1 MVIKCSM
8 RACSMIREHCRVPGI
23 VWAPEDRS
31 QVYEWVFRKRN
42 LSRSENIPRLQ
53 FCSKISDANFWQIK
67 QRQDR
72 FRWWSTVL
80 VVLIYCWSQPD
91 EDKPDRTALEKLLR
105 QLNSSPTRP
114 MPPFLPPLLQKPDSF
129 SSFSPLLSFYQVLS
143 RLLPTRC
150 SDYNWL
156 FFFCFPRL
164 YENQAANGGQLNLH
178 SWFLSFNTLFIRI
191 VNEFCLFYLQ
201 DTCRRRLFPNVK

>member
-8 RACSMIREHCRVPGI
+8 WACSIISEHCRVPGI
-23 VWAPEDRS
+23 VWVPKDRS

-53 FCSKISDANFWQIK
+53 FCSKISDANFWQTK
-67 QRQDR
+67 QSQDR
-72 FRWWSTVL
+72 FRWWSTAL
-80 VVLIYCWSQPD
+80 VILIYCWSQSD

-105 QLNSSPTRP
+105 RLNSSPTRP
-114 MPPFLPPLLQKPDSF
+114 MPPFLPRLLQKPDNSSF
-129 SSFSPLLSFYQVLS
+129 SSLLSFYQVLS

-156 FFFCFPRL
+156 FFTSLVYMRIRL
-164 YENQAANGGQLNLH
+164 KMVGSLICIADFWVLTPCSLG
-178 SWFLSFNTLFIRI
+178 
-191 VNEFCLFYLQ
+191 
-201 DTCRRRLFPNVK
+201 